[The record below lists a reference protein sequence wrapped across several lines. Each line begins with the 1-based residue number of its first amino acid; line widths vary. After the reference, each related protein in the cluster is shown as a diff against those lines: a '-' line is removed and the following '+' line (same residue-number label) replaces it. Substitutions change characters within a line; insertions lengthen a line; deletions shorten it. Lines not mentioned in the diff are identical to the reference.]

1 MATCNSCGAK
11 VGFLKGKCED
21 CQKLDNVKNLRETR
35 DNLLAGFAEM
45 KQEFTKRRPDLLDV
59 WARSMKAQGKDP
71 DAYFKKMKS
80 DDQYD
85 FSEMLETTPVK
96 LETSILDP
104 IPEGDKVLALASGT
118 NKFGNSDYCYWILTD
133 RNVVIVRYGLM
144 RRTEIRGSELVA
156 LQQISGFEKQQTSR
170 AANTWEIVMTR
181 ASNADGILHVPDV
194 VASEMIAAYNKAR
207 GDASPATSGREKK
220 DAAESIRNLKSLLD
234 DGLISESEFEAKR
247 QKLLEEI

>member
-1 MATCNSCGAK
+1 MASCNSCGTK
-11 VGFLKGKCED
+11 IGFLKGLCED
-21 CQKLDNVKNLRETR
+21 CQQEARKKDLRETR
-35 DNLLAGFAEM
+35 DNLLAGYHQMAE
-45 KQEFTKRRPDLLDV
+45 EFGRRRPDLLDV
-59 WARSMKAQGKDP
+59 WTKSMSAQGRDP
-71 DAYFKKMKS
+71 AAFQAKLKT
-80 DDQYD
+80 DDVYEWD
-85 FSEMLETTPVK
+85 EMFNAQPVK
-96 LETSILDP
+96 LEDSILDP

-144 RRTEIRGSELVA
+144 RRNEIRGSELVS

-181 ASNADGILHVPDV
+181 ASNSDGILHVPDV

-207 GDASPATSGREKK
+207 GDSSPASAVREKK

-247 QKLLEEI
+247 QKLLDEI

>member
-1 MATCNSCGAK
+1 
-11 VGFLKGKCED
+11 
-21 CQKLDNVKNLRETR
+21 
-35 DNLLAGFAEM
+35 
-45 KQEFTKRRPDLLDV
+45 
-59 WARSMKAQGKDP
+59 MKAQGKDP
-71 DAYFKKMKS
+71 DAYFEKMKS
-80 DDQYD
+80 DDTYD
-85 FSEMLETTPVK
+85 FSEMFETTPTK
-96 LETSILDP
+96 LEASILDP

-144 RRTEIRGSELVA
+144 RRNEIRGNELVS

-181 ASNADGILHVPDV
+181 ASNSDGILHVPDV

-207 GDASPATSGREKK
+207 GDSSPASAVREKK

-234 DGLISESEFEAKR
+234 DGLISESEFETKR
-247 QKLLEEI
+247 QKLLDEI